1 MADSLKADLR
11 KAAKHPRS
19 RPWMVVAAELP
30 ATVATHALWGDS
42 PVAAVGLTVAAG
54 VLTAATWWAGE
65 GTKAARRIHAT
76 ISTAAGTTYLLLGT
90 VTDPLDPGLL
100 SALVIGGS
108 VAAGGWNIR
117 QALRINPEAAR
128 DGQQGAVE
136 TGVLVKALGNAKAAL
151 RGAPKVEPNKVT
163 APYQL
168 APGEITNA
176 EVGRRID
183 SIASEL
189 GVSPNAIRIQAD
201 PENAAQGQ
209 IILVPKDVLTDGTA
223 WPGPSHFG
231 GSITDEVVIG
241 LYEDGELER
250 FWFPYD
256 DQTKRNGTHF
266 LGAGMNGSGKSE
278 GFKLA
283 VIEALT
289 RCDAIVWGVDP
300 SKGRQTFG
308 PMLPF
313 MDWVELTEAGG
324 NGMIDALSQVITAR
338 ADALGVAGFKNWT
351 PGAFDQLGIP
361 YMIVWIEEAAK
372 FFRNGTEME
381 GLVMEARSA
390 GISVIIS
397 LQRPS
402 STSMPTDVREQL
414 GGVLCFGVKGATT
427 ADMALPDDVRDAGA
441 RPEAWENRKPG
452 YNYLVAPGVDE
463 ERYPMK
469 ARTFIPPTDEEITA
483 VLSIAPKTDAGAVT
497 INAAGEAYAN
507 RPFFTVDD
515 VLTSNGTSPGTQ
527 PKESIVMTKEDTEAA
542 ERALLEQQ
550 VDREINAAVGTDPDD
565 DGPVPDVDADQELP
579 PVEAGQVWAFA
590 QAPAPVSAERAPEE
604 AWAELV
610 AMLAEY
616 RGEDRETVGPKDFA
630 PYGKGSRIGRSR
642 AWVSEKLGDLAD
654 EGIHLQE
661 TGQPGVY
668 KLLYPELT
676 PL

>member
-11 KAAKHPRS
+11 KAVTHPRM
-19 RPWMVVAAELP
+19 RPWLTVAAELP
-30 ATVATHALWGDS
+30 ATVAAHALWGDS
-42 PVAAVGLTVAAG
+42 PVAAVGLTIAAG
-54 VLTAATWWAGE
+54 VLTATTWWAGE
-65 GTKAARRIHAT
+65 GTKAPRRLHAT
-76 ISTAAGTTYLLLGT
+76 LSTAAGTSYLLIGT
-90 VTDPLDPGLL
+90 VGDPLDPALL
-100 SALVIGGS
+100 STLVIGGA

-117 QALRINPEAAR
+117 QALRVNPEASK

-183 SIASEL
+183 AIASEL
-189 GVSPNAIRIQAD
+189 GVSPNSIRIQAD

-209 IILVPKDVLTDGTA
+209 LVLVPKDVLTDGTP

-241 LYEDGELER
+241 LYEDGEPEQ

-256 DQTKRNGTHF
+256 EQTKRNATHF

-278 GFKLA
+278 GFKFA
-283 VIEALT
+283 VIDART
-289 RCDAIVWGVDP
+289 RCDVIVWGVDP

-308 PMLPF
+308 PLLPF

-324 NGMIDALSQVITAR
+324 NNMIEALSPVITAR

-351 PGAFDQLGIP
+351 PEAFEKLGMP
-361 YMIVWIEEAAK
+361 YMIVWIEEAAR

-414 GGVLCFGVKGATT
+414 GGVLCFGVKGSTT

-452 YNYLVAPGVDE
+452 YNYLVAPGIDE

-469 ARTFIPPTDEEITA
+469 ARTFTPPTDEEIIA

-497 INAAGEAYAN
+497 VNAAGEAYAN
-507 RPFFTVDD
+507 RPLFTVDD
-515 VLTSNGTSPGTQ
+515 VLTNNGASPGIQ
-527 PKESIVMTKEDTEAA
+527 PKESIVMTKEETEAA
-542 ERALLEQQ
+542 EQARLEQQ
-550 VDREINAAVGTDPDD
+550 VDREINAAVGGDADD
-565 DGPVPDVDADQELP
+565 DGPAPDVDADQEIR
-579 PVEAGQVWAFA
+579 PVEASEMWAFG
-590 QAPAPVSAERAPEE
+590 QAPVDRVEKTQDD

-616 RGEDRETVGPKDFA
+616 RDEDRETVGPKDFA

-654 EGIHLQE
+654 EGIHLAE
-661 TGQPGVY
+661 TEQPGVY
-668 KLLYPELT
+668 KLLYPEMAT
-676 PL
+676 A